1 MDQTNRRSRRD
12 RHNEALPQGQR
23 VPVSGSGTE
32 VPPGPLDEK
41 QERALRTLDRVARVL
56 DSCIRIPF
64 TRLRVGL
71 DGLVGLVPVVGD
83 LVSAAFS
90 LYPIVEARRLGMG
103 TPTILRMLANVA
115 VDTIIG
121 AIPIVGDLFD
131 FGFKANLRN
140 VDLLR
145 KRLRSSAG
153 DDGSTDGTDANRIAR

>member
-1 MDQTNRRSRRD
+1 MDQSNRRSRRD
-12 RHNEALPQGQR
+12 RDNNAWSRAQQAPA
-23 VPVSGSGTE
+23 SGSGVE
-32 VPPGPLDEK
+32 VAPGTLDEK

-83 LVSAAFS
+83 LASAAFS

-145 KRLRSSAG
+145 KRLRSSGGG
-153 DDGSTDGTDANRIAR
+153 DGRTGRTDSKRIAR